1 MPIPEEQTMYACW
14 LPNAA
19 IKPVRIRLQSLRCL
33 LAIICILCSALTV
46 NAFGQPNL
54 LLIYVDDLGLGDL
67 SHTGHPVINTPN
79 LDTLAQSGLSLNNY
93 YAPSALC
100 SPSRASL
107 LTGRQPYRTG
117 IQSWIPTDSGVYLHE
132 EEVTLAELLND
143 SGYQT
148 ALIGK
153 WHLNSDLGSAFE
165 PQPNDQGFTYFYG
178 HNAFQIPT
186 NKNPTNLYRNRQAL
200 PMQPGYTAQLYADE
214 AIQWL
219 NRRNSEQPFFLMLSM
234 AEPHTS
240 IENPPEYNALYQQ
253 YTRGPI
259 LPIVSGG
266 HAIPKSALIPRGP
279 GEYYANITYMDSQ
292 IGRVL
297 NKIDEAGLRHN
308 TIVVFASDNGPVTEQ
323 WINWYEVNAYG
334 STNGLK
340 GRKHFLSEGGI
351 KVPAIIRYPGVLP
364 AGEHSDAL
372 VIGTDWFSTLLSYS
386 AVPIPHDRP
395 IDSLDIGPVLA
406 GDEMAQER
414 TLHWALPTPDGLDH
428 AIRKGNWKLMLTQQ
442 QVPTALYNLEQDP
455 LELFN
460 LLKDYPDRVS
470 ELKKH
475 HEKNLADIATDPL
488 RPK

>member
-1 MPIPEEQTMYACW
+1 MHTGR
-14 LPNAA
+14 LLNAA
-19 IKPVRIRLQSLRCL
+19 TEIISTTARHFRCL
-33 LAIICILCSALTV
+33 AVTIFAVCAGLAV
-46 NAFGQPNL
+46 DAFGQPNL
-54 LLIYVDDLGLGDL
+54 LLIYVDDLGIGDL
-67 SHTGHPVINTPN
+67 SHTGHPVIKTPN
-79 LDTLAQSGLSLNNY
+79 LDTLAQSGLTLSNY

-117 IQSWIPTDSGVYLHE
+117 IQSWIPADSGIYLRE
-132 EEVTLAELLND
+132 NEITLAELLGQA
-143 SGYQT
+143 GYQT

-153 WHLNSDLGSAFE
+153 WHLNSDLGSKLE

-186 NKNPTNLYRNRQAL
+186 NKNPINLYRNRQAL
-200 PMQPGYTAQLYADE
+200 PMQHGYTAQLYADE
-214 AIQWL
+214 AIDWL

-240 IENPPEYNALYQQ
+240 IENPPEYNALYEQ

-259 LPIVSGG
+259 VPIASGLD
-266 HAIPKSALIPRGP
+266 HIPKSALIPRGP

-297 NKIDEAGLRHN
+297 DKIDEADLRSN

-334 STNGLK
+334 NTNGLK
-340 GRKHFLSEGGI
+340 GRKHFLSEGGL

-364 AGEHSDAL
+364 AGETSDAL
-372 VIGTDWFSTLLSYS
+372 VIGTDWFSTLLTYS
-386 AVPIPHDRP
+386 DVPIPSDRP
-395 IDSLDIGPVLA
+395 IDSRNIGAVLA
-406 GDEMAQER
+406 GNKIQQER
-414 TLHWALPTPDGLDH
+414 TLHWALPTPDGFDH
-428 AIRKGNWKLMLTQQ
+428 AIRKGNWKLMLTEQHEAA
-442 QVPTALYNLEQDP
+442 ALYNLKQDP

-460 LLKDYPDRVS
+460 LSKDSPDKVS
-470 ELKKH
+470 ELKKL
-475 HEKNLADIATDPL
+475 HEKNRENIAADPF
-488 RPK
+488 RPQ